1 MPLNLSTVLGALP
14 NILPLVDQ
22 ATAVAELVQ
31 EIIGSFDD
39 EDQETLQDAIAD
51 LQAENDE
58 GHARYQAKLA
68 AAAQR

>member
-1 MPLNLSTVLGALP
+1 MALNLATVLGALP
-14 NILPLVDQ
+14 NILPLVGQ
-22 ATAVAELVQ
+22 ATAVAQLVQ

-51 LQAENDE
+51 LQVENDE
-58 GHARYQAKLA
+58 GHARYQQKLA